1 MRKIEETDNRIAFY
15 VAVILISCLI
25 FFVKDKNNKAVQTAA
40 KQQTIQKTP

>member
-1 MRKIEETDNRIAFY
+1 MEKKADNYIVFY

-25 FFVKDKNNKAVQTAA
+25 IFVKDKNSKAVIQTTT